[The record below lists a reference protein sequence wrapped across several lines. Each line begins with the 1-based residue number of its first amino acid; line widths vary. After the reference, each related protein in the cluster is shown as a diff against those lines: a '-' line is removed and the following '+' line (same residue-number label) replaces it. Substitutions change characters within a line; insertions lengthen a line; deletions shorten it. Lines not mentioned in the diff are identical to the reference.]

1 MTQLTVRNLNTYY
14 GTSHVLQGVSLE
26 VSAGETVCLLGR
38 NGAGKSTTMK
48 SVVGIL
54 KPKAGEVWFKD
65 VNITKYPSHQIA
77 RMGIGY
83 VPEDRRIFTDLTV
96 EENLAIAAKPKA
108 DGTYDWNLESIYGIF
123 PRLKDMRGRR
133 GLYMSGGE
141 QQMLAIARTLM
152 GNPEFLVLD
161 EPSEGLAPIIV
172 EELEQ
177 LVRRI
182 QNEGL
187 SICLAEQNTNFALK
201 LAQRAYVIDKGV
213 IEWSGTVEQ
222 LNADSELK
230 LQYLS
235 V

>member
-1 MTQLTVRNLNTYY
+1 
-14 GTSHVLQGVSLE
+14 
-26 VSAGETVCLLGR
+26 
-38 NGAGKSTTMK
+38 
-48 SVVGIL
+48 
-54 KPKAGEVWFKD
+54 
-65 VNITKYPSHQIA
+65 
-77 RMGIGY
+77 
-83 VPEDRRIFTDLTV
+83 
-96 EENLAIAAKPKA
+96 
-108 DGTYDWNLESIYGIF
+108 
-123 PRLKDMRGRR
+123 
-133 GLYMSGGE
+133 
-141 QQMLAIARTLM
+141 MLAIARTLM